1 MDTAYVL
8 ALDTTD
14 AEELVVEAQEL
25 LEKAKNFCLH
35 SQNYIV
41 GNEFAFE
48 AQNLLE
54 KAKKCLNLQSVS
66 FSFFSCFALVLQI
79 QHMNRDEAPT

>member
-25 LEKAKNFCLH
+25 LEKARTFCLH
-35 SQNYIV
+35 SQNCIA
-41 GNEFAFE
+41 GNEL
-48 AQNLLE
+48 QLNHRIYW
-54 KAKKCLNLQSVS
+54 KKQRN
-66 FSFFSCFALVLQI
+66 A
-79 QHMNRDEAPT
+79 